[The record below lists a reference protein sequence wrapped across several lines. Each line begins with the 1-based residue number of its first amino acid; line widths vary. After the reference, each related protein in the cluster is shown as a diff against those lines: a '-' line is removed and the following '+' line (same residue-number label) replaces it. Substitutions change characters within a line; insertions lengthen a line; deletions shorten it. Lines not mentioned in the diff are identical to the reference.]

1 MILVISHVMIVVIIT
16 ECELHVSSTL
26 VPKLGKLS
34 MATSTGSGIILP
46 VSLQDDNARSWFKWF
61 EVCYAANSWN
71 DAKRLVS
78 LPILL
83 KGRAWAIY
91 EVLTEEQTDTYAHLK
106 EALLSRLS
114 PDTDEDC
121 VCAQEQLAQRK
132 FHGDRESVD
141 KLARDLE
148 CLLDKVSP
156 GLPIEIR
163 DRELKYH
170 LMNALPEKVSLQLKL
185 LPTQTYTQTISKAT
199 ELLLIYR
206 RVDKA
211 EGQVQQITNPKEE
224 RLDKLE
230 AAVQQVSEQLTT
242 LSTQGRPP
250 NTNLFP
256 KPPRTCELKDMKC
269 YNCGRR
275 GHLARNC

>member
-1 MILVISHVMIVVIIT
+1 
-16 ECELHVSSTL
+16 
-26 VPKLGKLS
+26 
-34 MATSTGSGIILP
+34 MATSTGGGIVLP
-46 VSLQDDNARSWFKWF
+46 EPLQDDNARSWFKRF
-61 EVCYAANSWN
+61 EVCCTANGWN
-71 DAKRLVS
+71 EAKQLVS
-78 LPILL
+78 LPTLL

-114 PDTDEDC
+114 SDTDEDR
-121 VCAQEQLAQRK
+121 VCAREQLAQRK
-132 FHGDRESVD
+132 LHGDRESVD
-141 KLARDLE
+141 ELARDLE
-148 CLLDKVSP
+148 RLLDKASP

-170 LMNALPEKVSLQLKL
+170 LMNALPEKVSLQSKL

-211 EGQVQQITNPKEE
+211 EGHIQQITNPKEE
-224 RLDKLE
+224 RLDKIE
-230 AAVQQVSEQLTT
+230 AAVQQVSEQLTA

-256 KPPRTCELKDMKC
+256 KPPRTRELKDMKC

-275 GHLARNC
+275 GHLARNCWNLGNGQGGTFTCRAGGAPRFQ